1 MADEEKQTNPPKEES
16 EIQIHTLETD
26 MQMLGIEDA
35 TESKEEKPE
44 EKAAQEPETKPDK
57 PKTRTQKRIERQ
69 QRDNINLKDE
79 NSHLKEELAELKA
92 KPAEEPKPKGKE
104 VNIDDFE
111 SYDEYLDALTEEEDK
126 PKEEKKEVAEEPK
139 TPEPPAI
146 NQTALNDM
154 FEDGNG
160 DYKDFETKVRSKE
173 LVLSADVIS
182 EVLRTEA
189 PSDLMYR
196 LASNPEEAERLSQIT
211 DSHDL
216 TVAIAKLEQSSEKQ
230 KPETPDVPTKTN
242 APKPITP
249 VNGSSIKGL
258 SIEDDDLSFEQHEA
272 LLNSQQNNT
281 RGGFI

>member
-1 MADEEKQTNPPKEES
+1 MAEEEQQNDTPKEES

-44 EKAAQEPETKPDK
+44 EKAAQDPEKKPDK

-92 KPAEEPKPKGKE
+92 KPAEDPKPEAKK
-104 VNIDDFE
+104 VNIDDYE
-111 SYDEYLDALTEEEDK
+111 SYDEYLDALTKEEAK
-126 PKEEKKEVAEEPK
+126 PKEEKKEVAKEPK
-139 TPEPPAI
+139 TPKPPAI
-146 NQTALNDM
+146 DQTALNDM
-154 FEDGNG
+154 FEDGNS
-160 DYKDFETKVRSKE
+160 DYKDFAAKVQNNE
-173 LVLSADVIS
+173 LELPIEVIN
-182 EVLRTEA
+182 EVLKTET
-189 PSDLMYR
+189 PSDLIYKI
-196 LASNPEEAERLSQIT
+196 ASNPEEATRLAAIT

-216 TVAIAKLEQSSEKQ
+216 TVAIAKFEQGLEKR
-230 KPETPDVPTKTN
+230 KPETPEVPTKTN

-258 SIEDDDLSFEQHEA
+258 SIEDENLSFEQHEA
-272 LLNSQQNNT
+272 LLNSQQNTT